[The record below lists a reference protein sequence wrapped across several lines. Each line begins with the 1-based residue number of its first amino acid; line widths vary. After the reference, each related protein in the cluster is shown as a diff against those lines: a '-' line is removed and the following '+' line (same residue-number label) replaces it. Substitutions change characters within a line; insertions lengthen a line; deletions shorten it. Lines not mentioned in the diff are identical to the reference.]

1 MHGSLRGF
9 DRQVARPVSRSPG
22 RDLPAVA
29 GAPPGGYGP
38 GVKRAGF
45 LLLALVVAA
54 VCVRLGFWQL
64 SRLHE
69 KQALNA
75 RLRTALAAPPGDLA
89 AADLALEN
97 GEDSL
102 RFGRYRA
109 QGTFDETR
117 QFLLM
122 GRVHDGEPGVEVVTP
137 LAPAGGGAAVLVDR
151 GWIPSF
157 DAATAKPE
165 QFPAPG
171 LQQLTALAEPLRR
184 GRAAGRAAPWRRI
197 EIDSLEVWS
206 VVHLDADSVA
216 ARLPYPVRPYV
227 LRALPEPAAGQ
238 AGPAGGPA
246 RSEVRF
252 YDETVHVSYAGQ
264 WFAFAAIPPGR

>member
-1 MHGSLRGF
+1 
-9 DRQVARPVSRSPG
+9 
-22 RDLPAVA
+22 
-29 GAPPGGYGP
+29 
-38 GVKRAGF
+38 VKRAGF
-45 LLLALVVAA
+45 LLLAVLVAA

-69 KQALNA
+69 KQDLNA
-75 RLRTALAAPPGDLA
+75 RLRAALAAPPGDLA
-89 AADLALEN
+89 SADAALAR
-97 GEDSL
+97 GADAL
-102 RFGRYRA
+102 RFGRYRVA
-109 QGTFDETR
+109 GRFDETR

-137 LAPAGGGAAVLVDR
+137 LVPNGGGTAVLVDR

-171 LQQLTALAEPLRR
+171 LQELTALAEPLLR

-227 LRALPEPAAGQ
+227 LRALPERAGQ
-238 AGPAGGPA
+238 PAPGQVEPAGGPA
-246 RSEVRF
+246 RSDVKF
-252 YDETVHVSYAGQ
+252 YDETVHMSYAGQ
-264 WFAFAAIPPGR
+264 WFAFAAIALVGSFLLARKKPAA

>member
-1 MHGSLRGF
+1 
-9 DRQVARPVSRSPG
+9 
-22 RDLPAVA
+22 
-29 GAPPGGYGP
+29 
-38 GVKRAGF
+38 VKRAAF
-45 LLLALVVAA
+45 LLLAVLTAA
-54 VCVRLGFWQL
+54 ICVRLGFWQL

-75 RLRTALAAPPGDLA
+75 RLRSALAAPPGDLA
-89 AADLALEN
+89 AADAALAR
-97 GEDSL
+97 GADSL
-102 RFGRYRA
+102 RFGRYRVA
-109 QGTFDETR
+109 GTFDETR

-122 GRVHDGEPGVEVVTP
+122 GRVKDGEPGVEVVTP
-137 LAPAGGGAAVLVDR
+137 LAPAGGGMAVLVDR

-171 LQQLTALAEPLRR
+171 PQSITALAEPLLA

-197 EIDSLEVWS
+197 EIDSLAVWS

-227 LRALPEPAAGQ
+227 LRALPEAAQ
-238 AGPAGGPA
+238 PPGGPA
-246 RSEVRF
+246 RSAPKF
-252 YDETVHVSYAGQ
+252 FDETVHMSYAGQ
-264 WFAFAAIPPGR
+264 WFAFAAIALIGSFLLARRKPAA